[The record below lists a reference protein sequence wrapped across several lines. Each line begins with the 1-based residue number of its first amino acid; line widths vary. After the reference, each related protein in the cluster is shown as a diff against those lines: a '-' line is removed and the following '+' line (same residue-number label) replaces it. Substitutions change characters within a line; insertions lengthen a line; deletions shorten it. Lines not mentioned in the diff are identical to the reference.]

1 MAILTQSPNLTSQQ
15 SQRVF
20 GRRELL
26 SDRADC
32 LWKIDRGV
40 VRTFT
45 WDDEGSVIVLG
56 HWGTGDIVGHALSK
70 IHPYR
75 IECLSSVEATLLPSY
90 LWYRVMDSA
99 ISHIQQT
106 EELLNIVR
114 SRPMDFR
121 LLQALRWFANKFG
134 RPVETGTLIDVR
146 LTHQEI
152 AEAIGTTRV
161 TVTRLLQQFEQD
173 ELIGRY
179 SGRFIVVFPRAFEKE
194 VVRSQ
199 KN

>member
-1 MAILTQSPNLTSQQ
+1 MP
-15 SQRVF
+15 
-20 GRRELL
+20 EC
-26 SDRADC
+26 ADC
-32 LWKIDRGV
+32 LWKIDRGA

-45 WDDEGSVIVLG
+45 WNDEGAVIGLG
-56 HWGTGDIVGHALSK
+56 YWGAGDIVGHSLSR
-70 IHPYR
+70 IRPYR
-75 IECLSSVEATLLPSY
+75 IECLSSVEATLMPSY

-99 ISHIQQT
+99 IAHVQQG

-121 LLQALRWFANKFG
+121 LLQALCWLARKFG
-134 RPVETGTLIDVR
+134 RPVEEGTLIDIR

-173 ELIGRY
+173 ALIGR
-179 SGRFIVVFPRAFEKE
+179 SHGRFIVVFASALEE
-194 VVRSQ
+194 GVVRSQ
-199 KN
+199 KI